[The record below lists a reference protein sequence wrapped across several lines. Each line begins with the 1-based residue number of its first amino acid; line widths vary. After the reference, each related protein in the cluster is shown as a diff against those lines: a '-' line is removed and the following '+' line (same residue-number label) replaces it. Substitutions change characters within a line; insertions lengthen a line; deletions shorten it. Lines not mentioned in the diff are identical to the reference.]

1 MSIIYYVRHGQTEH
15 NKNNI
20 LTGRTDVSINEVG
33 IEQAKQTA
41 EALKDVQFDVLFCSP
56 LLRAKQTAS
65 IVNAY
70 HNLQV
75 IEDKRLI
82 ERDYGNFT
90 GKTTAEIDRNVSWN
104 YYECKKKYPKV
115 ESPKDIYKRVES
127 FINMLKTKYKD
138 KTILVV
144 AHSGVGRLF
153 NIYFNGLP
161 VGGNLLKSSLNNAE
175 VAKFVF

>member
-90 GKTTAEIDRNVSWN
+90 GKTTAEIDRDRKS
-104 YYECKKKYPKV
+104 
-115 ESPKDIYKRVES
+115 
-127 FINMLKTKYKD
+127 
-138 KTILVV
+138 VV
-144 AHSGVGRLF
+144 
-153 NIYFNGLP
+153 
-161 VGGNLLKSSLNNAE
+161 
-175 VAKFVF
+175 